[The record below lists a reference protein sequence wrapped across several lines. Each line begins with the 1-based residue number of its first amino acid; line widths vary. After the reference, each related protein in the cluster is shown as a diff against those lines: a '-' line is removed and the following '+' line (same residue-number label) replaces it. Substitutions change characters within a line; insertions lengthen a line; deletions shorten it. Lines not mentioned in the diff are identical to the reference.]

1 MKIETFSEFQGELS
15 GAIADLG
22 TFLPYIIGA
31 IIIGKLDASSI
42 LTTFGL
48 MYIFTGYFYRIP
60 IPVQP
65 MKIIGAAV
73 LVHHLTAGEV
83 AAAGIMMG
91 ISLFVLAVTGLAS
104 RLASLTPDSITLGIQ
119 VGLGVSLAM
128 LGIKYIK
135 TDLQL
140 GLIIILLMLIL
151 FQSRRFPASIAGIVG
166 GTLLA
171 FVLHPGL
178 HWPGLQ
184 FGLYWPHLV
193 LPAWT
198 DFIRGFTL
206 GYLPQLPLTLTN
218 SVLVTAIL
226 ARELFPEQSEK
237 VNEKNLCLTLGI
249 GNLLAAPL
257 GGFAMCHGS
266 GGLAAHYRFGG
277 RTGFTP
283 ILMGL
288 ILLFTGVFLGPSGV
302 DLLQVIPQS
311 VLGSLLFFSGVDLV
325 RGVQDFGD
333 RESLFCFAVVL
344 IVSIAVNPA
353 VAFLAGLILHFLF
366 TKGWVKV

>member
-1 MKIETFSEFQGELS
+1 MKIGDFSEIHGEIS

-22 TFLPYIIGA
+22 TFLPYVLGA
-31 IIIGKLDASSI
+31 IIIGGLDASSI
-42 LTTFGL
+42 FITFGL

-65 MKIIGAAV
+65 MKIIGAAI

-91 ISLFVLAVTGLAS
+91 LTLFILAITGLAS
-104 RLASLTPDSITLGIQ
+104 RLAGLTPDSVTLGIQ
-119 VGLGVSLAM
+119 AGLGVSLAM

-135 TDLQL
+135 TDLLL
-140 GLIIILLMLIL
+140 GLIIMLFMLFL
-151 FQSRRFPASIAGIVG
+151 FQNRRFPASIAGVVG

-171 FVLHPGL
+171 FVLHPEI
-178 HWPGLQ
+178 HWPSLQ
-184 FGLYWPHLV
+184 LGFYWPQLI

-198 DFIRGFTL
+198 DFARGFTL
-206 GYLPQLPLTLTN
+206 AYLPQLPLTLTN

-226 ARELFPEQSEK
+226 AHELFPEQSEK

-283 ILMGL
+283 ALMGI
-288 ILLFTGVFLGPSGV
+288 ILLFTGIFLGPAGV
-302 DLLQVIPQS
+302 DLLQIIPQA
-311 VLGSLLFFSGVDLV
+311 VLGGLLFFSGVDLV

-333 RESLFCFAVVL
+333 KKTLFCFAVVL
-344 IVSIAVNPA
+344 IISIAVNPA
-353 VAFLAGLILHFLF
+353 IAFVVGLILHFLF
-366 TKGWVKV
+366 NKGWVKI